1 MTDPEFRDDDL
12 MHLAEHGLPDL
23 PAAATSGYVENTGA
37 RIWYARFGAGPD
49 VVLLHGGLGNSGN
62 WAYQVPALLAAGYA
76 VTVVDSRGQ
85 GRSTRDER
93 PYSYQLMASDTRAV
107 MDALGV
113 FRAAIVGWSD
123 GAATGLVMAKETPD
137 RVTGVFFF
145 ACCVD
150 ETGLVPFRAT
160 PMIDRIYNRH
170 VRDYAALS
178 PTPGG
183 FERMRDDLGPMQRSE
198 PNYSADDMTTID
210 VPVWSVVG
218 ENDEFIKAAHAEYI
232 ARSIP
237 RARFVLLPGVSH
249 FAPLQRPDLFNSTV
263 LAFLGEVAKAR
274 GSRLA

>member
-1 MTDPEFRDDDL
+1 
-12 MHLAEHGLPDL
+12 
-23 PAAATSGYVENTGA
+23 
-37 RIWYARFGAGPD
+37 
-49 VVLLHGGLGNSGN
+49 
-62 WAYQVPALLAAGYA
+62 
-76 VTVVDSRGQ
+76 
-85 GRSTRDER
+85 
-93 PYSYQLMASDTRAV
+93 
-107 MDALGV
+107 
-113 FRAAIVGWSD
+113 
-123 GAATGLVMAKETPD
+123 
-137 RVTGVFFF
+137 
-145 ACCVD
+145 
-150 ETGLVPFRAT
+150 
-160 PMIDRIYNRH
+160 MIDRIYNRH